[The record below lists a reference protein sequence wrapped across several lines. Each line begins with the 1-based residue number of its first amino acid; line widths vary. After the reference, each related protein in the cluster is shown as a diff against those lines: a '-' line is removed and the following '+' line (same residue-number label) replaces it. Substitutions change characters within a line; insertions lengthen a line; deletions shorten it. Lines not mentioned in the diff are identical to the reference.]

1 MQPSPFSNHNLN
13 LSALLL
19 EICSRDTHRKCKL
32 TWIVWNFVFQ
42 LYWQLV
48 SFLYYLLTVFPLLLI
63 ADSLMLGR
71 LTKEVEW
78 EQVISPD
85 VHVSPPA
92 QSTTHSTMSSPESAA
107 AGTSST
113 CTVSC
118 GPQWCSTWSACS
130 WESLPPPSWERTRI
144 WWVQNVFNFC
154 TGDRSE
160 WGKGDSKGRFKG
172 SLGLLTR
179 SSASSLKAFH

>member
-1 MQPSPFSNHNLN
+1 MCIYHLLL
-13 LSALLL
+13 LSA
-19 EICSRDTHRKCKL
+19 CSRDTHTKYKADMDRVKYC
-32 TWIVWNFVFQ
+32 FQ
-42 LYWQLV
+42 LYWQHVISNLGVFCHIITALNRRSV
-48 SFLYYLLTVFPLLLI
+48 SNILTFNRVPLQLI

-78 EQVISPD
+78 EHVISPD
-85 VHVSPPA
+85 VNVSPPA

-144 WWVQNVFNFC
+144 WWGPKCFSFLYW
-154 TGDRSE
+154 R
-160 WGKGDSKGRFKG
+160 
-172 SLGLLTR
+172 
-179 SSASSLKAFH
+179 